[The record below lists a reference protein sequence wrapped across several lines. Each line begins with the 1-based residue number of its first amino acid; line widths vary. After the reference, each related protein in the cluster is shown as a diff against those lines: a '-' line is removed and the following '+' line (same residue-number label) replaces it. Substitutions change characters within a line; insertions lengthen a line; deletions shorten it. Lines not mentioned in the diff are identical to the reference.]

1 MLKQEWKSLLHNKL
15 LLLVVVAIILIPV
28 IYAGLFLKSMWD
40 PYGSVSNL
48 PVAVVNND
56 QPVEYEGTTLQI
68 GADMVDELKDND
80 SMAFNFVD
88 AETAEAGLRN
98 GTYYMVITI
107 PEDFSKNASTLMD
120 ENPQKMELNYE
131 TNPGT
136 NYIASKMSETALAKI
151 KNTVANQVT
160 EVYTQTVFDQIATAG
175 DGMQEAA
182 DGSGQLYDGS
192 KELGDGLTKLKDG
205 SSELAESL
213 SDGAEQ
219 IKEVSAS
226 GDTVSMFASP
236 VEDKETQAT
245 TVENNGHAMAPYMM
259 SVGLWVGCL
268 AFCLMYPLT
277 TYNGKLKSGFA
288 WWASKASVLY
298 LVAVLQGIS
307 LILLLR
313 RADGFEPAEFQKT
326 VLFACLTAVAF
337 TSIMYFFNITLGKVG
352 SFLMLVFMVV
362 QLAGSAGTYPVELSP
377 EFVSKIHA
385 YLPFTYTVNA
395 FRSTIAGGESIRISV
410 IVLCGV
416 AVVFTILTIIAFQ
429 IKAHLRREEKK
440 DLYDYLEEHG
450 LA

>member
-1 MLKQEWKSLLHNKL
+1 MGTLAANSTALRSGASALATGANTL
-15 LLLVVVAIILIPV
+15 ATGADTLAS
-28 IYAGLFLKSMWD
+28 G
-40 PYGSVSNL
+40 
-48 PVAVVNND
+48 
-56 QPVEYEGTTLQI
+56 VETLYEGTSKLAANNQDLNDGASQLSDGAGQI
-68 GADMVDELKDND
+68 
-80 SMAFNFVD
+80 
-88 AETAEAGLRN
+88 
-98 GTYYMVITI
+98 
-107 PEDFSKNASTLMD
+107 
-120 ENPQKMELNYE
+120 
-131 TNPGT
+131 
-136 NYIASKMSETALAKI
+136 
-151 KNTVANQVT
+151 
-160 EVYTQTVFDQIATAG
+160 
-175 DGMQEAA
+175 A
-182 DGSGQLYDGS
+182 DGSSQLYDGS

-313 RADGFEPAEFQKT
+313 RADGFKPAEFQKT

-385 YLPFTYTVNA
+385 YLPFTYTVDA

>member
-182 DGSGQLYDGS
+182 DGSGQI
-192 KELGDGLTKLKDG
+192 KDGLKDASKGNKTITTNLKKLASSTLTFQEGAETLSKGLKEYTNGVSQVNSGAKQLNDGVSQLTAKVPELVSGTKT
-205 SSELAESL
+205 L
-213 SDGAEQ
+213 SDG
-219 IKEVSAS
+219 V
-226 GDTVSMFASP
+226 
-236 VEDKETQAT
+236 
-245 TVENNGHAMAPYMM
+245 
-259 SVGLWVGCL
+259 
-268 AFCLMYPLT
+268 T
-277 TYNGKLKSGFA
+277 TYTQGVDQLNQNMPALTEG
-288 WWASKASVLY
+288 AS
-298 LVAVLQGIS
+298 
-307 LILLLR
+307 
-313 RADGFEPAEFQKT
+313 T
-326 VLFACLTAVAF
+326 
-337 TSIMYFFNITLGKVG
+337 
-352 SFLMLVFMVV
+352 
-362 QLAGSAGTYPVELSP
+362 
-377 EFVSKIHA
+377 
-385 YLPFTYTVNA
+385 
-395 FRSTIAGGESIRISV
+395 
-410 IVLCGV
+410 
-416 AVVFTILTIIAFQ
+416 
-429 IKAHLRREEKK
+429 
-440 DLYDYLEEHG
+440 
-450 LA
+450 